1 MEIIQLLPSHWKAVS
16 KIYVEGIST
25 GNATFQTTVPEWA
38 EWDNAHVANCRLMAV
53 ENNEVKG

>member
-38 EWDNAHVANCRLMAV
+38 E
-53 ENNEVKG
+53 